1 MLEQQIT
8 EQEGLIESMRMV
20 MEVAA
25 AEQGTLIH
33 KMNKEIRQHDVDKQ
47 DAVEDATKAR
57 EDLVYVQK
65 KTATRI
71 KHLERDVV
79 IIAKDKMEM
88 QSILAAQLCGMEES
102 ERDLAKQRR
111 ILAVKLDDVKKQQDL
126 SESQVCSL
134 AFERA
139 NIQTERKKLKRSHS
153 QALQCEQKA
162 RERDQKV
169 PRCLAASV

>member
-1 MLEQQIT
+1 LLEQQIT

-79 IIAKDKMEM
+79 IIAKDKVEM
-88 QSILAAQLCGMEES
+88 QSILDAQLCRMEES

-111 ILAVKLDDVKKQQDL
+111 ILAVKLEDLKK
-126 SESQVCSL
+126 
-134 AFERA
+134 
-139 NIQTERKKLKRSHS
+139 
-153 QALQCEQKA
+153 
-162 RERDQKV
+162 
-169 PRCLAASV
+169 